1 MGQAVVHPSLLSLA
15 GCCRSSCTHPLSP
28 LLVAPRSADPMHCVG
43 DPSSACGQTG
53 ELERSEQP
61 QPPRGKAELGPQA
74 GHVEAV
80 RLKGAQEVGFV
91 FWMD

>member
-1 MGQAVVHPSLLSLA
+1 MGQAVVLSLGAA
-15 GCCRSSCTHPLSP
+15 GPPAPIPCPLSWWP
-28 LLVAPRSADPMHCVG
+28 PGSADPMHCVG